1 MTNYLVFIQFIMAFL
16 VGTTS
21 LYLMYRFTSIVLK
34 KQFGIQELNLSLS
47 IFQIGIILSTAFLL
61 AGVIAPASNALRF
74 LTQEKIDLISIGTSI
89 GYILGFVLVGLFSS
103 ALVVWGGVTI
113 FFQLTEVNEVE
124 EIKNN
129 NLPPSIV
136 SSALII
142 GLSIIM
148 SDYVGQVCEALI
160 PYPEI
165 NFIP

>member
-1 MTNYLVFIQFIMAFL
+1 
-16 VGTTS
+16 
-21 LYLMYRFTSIVLK
+21 
-34 KQFGIQELNLSLS
+34 
-47 IFQIGIILSTAFLL
+47 
-61 AGVIAPASNALRF
+61 
-74 LTQEKIDLISIGTSI
+74 
-89 GYILGFVLVGLFSS
+89 LFSS

>member
-1 MTNYLVFIQFIMAFL
+1 MMNYLVFIQFVMAFL
-16 VGTTS
+16 VGTAS
-21 LYLMYRFTSIVLK
+21 LYLMYRFTSALLK

-47 IFQIGIILSTAFLL
+47 IFQLGIILSTAFLL
-61 AGVIAPASNALRF
+61 AGVITPASNALRF
-74 LTQEKIDLISIGTSI
+74 LTQEGIDLVSVTTSV
-89 GYILGFVLVGLFSS
+89 GYILGFVFVGLFSS

-113 FFQLTEVNEVE
+113 FFQLTEVNEIQ
-124 EIKNN
+124 EIKEN

-148 SDYVGQVCEALI
+148 SDYVGQMCEALI
-160 PYPEI
+160 PYPDI

>member
-1 MTNYLVFIQFIMAFL
+1 MMNYLVFIQFVMAFL
-16 VGTTS
+16 VGTAS
-21 LYLMYRFTSIVLK
+21 LYLMYRFTSVLLK
-34 KQFGIQELNLSLS
+34 RQFGIQDLNLSLS
-47 IFQIGIILSTAFLL
+47 IFQLGIIISTAFLL
-61 AGVIAPASNALRF
+61 AGVITPASNALRF
-74 LTQEKIDLISIGTSI
+74 LTQEGIDVISVATSL
-89 GYILGFVLVGLFSS
+89 GYIVGFVLVGLFSS

-113 FFQLTEVNEVE
+113 FFQLTEVNEVQ
-124 EIKNN
+124 EIKEN

-160 PYPEI
+160 PYPDI

>member
-1 MTNYLVFIQFIMAFL
+1 MNYLVFIQFVMAFL
-16 VGTTS
+16 VGTAS
-21 LYLMYRFTSIVLK
+21 LYFMYRFTTVLLK
-34 KQFGIQELNLSLS
+34 KQFGIVELNLSLS
-47 IFQIGIILSTAFLL
+47 IFQLGIIISTAFLL
-61 AGVIAPASNALRF
+61 AGVITPASNALRF
-74 LTQEKIDLISIGTSI
+74 LTQEGIDVVSVATSL
-89 GYILGFVLVGLFSS
+89 GYIVGFVLVGLFSS

-113 FFQLTEVNEVE
+113 FFQLTEVNEVQ
-124 EIKNN
+124 EIKDN

-160 PYPEI
+160 PYPDI